1 MKYPPTLTKI
11 SKIIEFGLFFNLICT
26 LTIINNIS
34 EKMAVSVSL
43 MQTFTVPNPKQL
55 GPWLLS
61 NNQTLSSCRRK
72 LIAVRCAREAKE
84 REGES
89 GNYYELLGVSGSS
102 SAQQIKDAYRKLQK
116 IHHPDIA
123 GQEGHEL
130 TLMLNKAY
138 EVLMSEDLRRGYD
151 TSIGYTRFCFD
162 KETTNLSFSSWNGP
176 LRSEALFV
184 DENTCVGC
192 QECVHHAS
200 KTFVMDE
207 TLGCARVRVQFGD
220 DDTTLTAAVD
230 SCPVNCIHW
239 VKTEEVEVLEYLM
252 QPRPKEGYGI
262 FGHGWERPKN
272 VFMAAKSFNNQTKNS
287 KSNAHRH
294 QMEETPA
301 QAQARADASK
311 TMHRQSFSTNWT
323 WLIKNFFRK

>member
-11 SKIIEFGLFFNLICT
+11 SKIIELGLFFNLICT

-123 GQEGHEL
+123 GQEIH
-130 TLMLNKAY
+130 A
-138 EVLMSEDLRRGYD
+138 
-151 TSIGYTRFCFD
+151 
-162 KETTNLSFSSWNGP
+162 LS
-176 LRSEALFV
+176 
-184 DENTCVGC
+184 
-192 QECVHHAS
+192 
-200 KTFVMDE
+200 
-207 TLGCARVRVQFGD
+207 
-220 DDTTLTAAVD
+220 
-230 SCPVNCIHW
+230 NCIHW
-239 VKTEEVEVLEYLM
+239 VELKVEVLEYLM

-301 QAQARADASK
+301 QAQARADATPLVELTKETVEKYFSGDWRKVAEGSLEILKGEAIPLEYNLAGLNAINDNGNDVDQKVASK
-311 TMHRQSFSTNWT
+311 SEIIDAASKKKIGTITTALGSRGMGILRIEEAFKNTSSLTIQGQED
-323 WLIKNFFRK
+323 IKGWVRLLNGGQPNGF